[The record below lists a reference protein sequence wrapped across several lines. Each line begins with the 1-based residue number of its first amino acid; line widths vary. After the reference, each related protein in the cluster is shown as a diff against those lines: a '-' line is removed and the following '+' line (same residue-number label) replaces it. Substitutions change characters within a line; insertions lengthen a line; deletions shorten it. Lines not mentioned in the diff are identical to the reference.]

1 MKESFMTKYKPYKID
16 NFYLDVNVKEAIK
29 TFIDMDELNIMI
41 YGNHDTGK
49 TMLVE
54 SIVREYYGLD
64 NYDNLPET
72 NVLYINN
79 LKEPGVQFYRNEM
92 KTFCLT
98 KCTIKNKKKI
108 VLLDDIDNINEQ
120 SQQVFRNYIDRYK
133 NNVHFLSVCTNIQK
147 VIESLQSRVHIIQLK
162 YPTKIQ
168 INDYIQKICDLEKID
183 MNSECKN
190 YIIKMSNNSLRMISN
205 YLEKIQILNL
215 PIDIEL
221 CKEACSNISIK
232 HFEEYLHFYN
242 NNDLSNGIGTLY
254 TLYNSGYSVIDILD
268 FFFLFIKGTDKLPED
283 VKYKMIPFL
292 CKYITIF
299 HTIHEDPIELALFTN
314 SLFNDLK

>member
-1 MKESFMTKYKPYKID
+1 MKKYKPYTID
-16 NFYLDVNVKEAIK
+16 DFYLDINVKNAIN
-29 TFIDMDELNIMI
+29 TFIKMDELNLMI

-49 TMLVE
+49 TMLIE
-54 SIVREYYGLD
+54 SIVRAYYELEKD
-64 NYDNLPET
+64 DNLPET

-79 LKEPGVQFYRNEM
+79 LKEPGVQYYRNDM

-98 KCTIKNKKKI
+98 KCTIKNKKKN

-133 NNVHFLSVCTNIQK
+133 TNVHFLSVCTNIQK

-162 YPTKIQ
+162 YPRQECVKEYVNKIS
-168 INDYIQKICDLEKID
+168 KLENIEID
-183 MNSECKN
+183 EECKN
-190 YIIKMSNNSLRMISN
+190 YVIRMGNNSLRMISN

-215 PIDIEL
+215 PVDMEL
-221 CKEACSNISIK
+221 CKEVCSNISIK
-232 HFEEYLHFYN
+232 HFEEYLNHYN
-242 NNDLSNGIGTLY
+242 NKDLCNGISTLY
-254 TLYNSGYSVIDILD
+254 NLYNSGYSVIDILD
-268 FFFLFIKGTDKLPED
+268 FFFLFIKSTDKLGENI
-283 VKYKMIPFL
+283 KYKMIPYL